1 MLEVTSL
8 RNGMYYQE
16 DGSPL
21 QVLQY
26 DHIKMGRGTATIKV
40 KVKNLLTGAI
50 INKSYISGKR
60 MEEADIV
67 EQNATYKY
75 RTSEE
80 FVFVDEDDEEI
91 ELDADTVGQTAHY
104 LLKNMRVIIQSYND
118 APMAIRLPIKV
129 TYRVKEAPP
138 DARGNS
144 ANASYKEIVL
154 ENNLHVKAP
163 TFIKEGDE
171 IIVDTRTGEYISRG
185 SS

>member
-1 MLEVTSL
+1 
-8 RNGMYYQE
+8 MYYQE